1 MTFYS
6 RPDNATSTDQW
17 LAIKNKNSYLYYYTY
32 QDVKEI
38 LNTFLYF
45 IEIDMDT
52 IE

>member
-1 MTFYS
+1 MLQALIS
-6 RPDNATSTDQW
+6 GLQ
-17 LAIKNKNSYLYYYTY
+17 LKKKNSYLFYYTY